1 MRFLWLRRNE
11 GSVTPLI
18 LGFAIVLVAVIAT
31 LSDLTYLRNAHLSL
45 KSEGQEVLAQSMRHL
60 SAEDYYNGISLSG
73 TSVPGTSVPGTSVP
87 GTSASGT
94 SASGTSA
101 SGTSVPG
108 TSASGT
114 SASGTSA
121 SGTSASGTSVPIDC
135 RNTFLNILTAL
146 KEIRFYMSNQPIT
159 IRGFTCINSWIEFEI
174 STSVLLPFNPRFLEE
189 VDPTVTSLIRGGS
202 RYFSD

>member
-31 LSDLTYLRNAHLSL
+31 LSDLTYFRNAHLAL

-60 SAEDYYNGISLSG
+60 SAEDYYNGR
-73 TSVPGTSVPGTSVP
+73 
-87 GTSASGT
+87 SASGT
-94 SASGTSA
+94 SSSGTSS
-101 SGTSVPG
+101 SGTS
-108 TSASGT
+108 SSGT
-114 SASGTSA
+114 SSSGTSS
-121 SGTSASGTSVPIDC
+121 SGKSVPIDC
-135 RNTFLNILTAL
+135 RKTYLNILTAL
-146 KEIRFYMSNQPIT
+146 RETRFYMSNQPIT
-159 IRGFTCINSWIEFEI
+159 ISGFNCINSWIEFEI
-174 STSVLLPFNPRFLEE
+174 STSVLLPFNPRFLVD